1 MELWC
6 AAKVPR
12 IDDTTRERLLT
23 VAERL
28 LLESGYDAVSARAI
42 NSAAGMNPAAVHY
55 HFGSK
60 DALIAALLE
69 TRLAPVWQRRLDELA
84 ERGRAGWVP
93 TVPELVDLVVNPFAE
108 LAADPV
114 GRLRLRLL
122 AMVVLERKEPVWTS
136 RWFGLRPWIELL
148 REARPELSKTEAAQ
162 RWLLAFGLVL
172 QFFGDG
178 MPAEVPVG
186 TLRAFVT
193 AGLAES

>member
-1 MELWC
+1 MPSTD
-6 AAKVPR
+6 A
-12 IDDTTRERLLT
+12 TTRERLLT

-28 LLESGYDAVSARAI
+28 LLESGGDAYDSVSVRAI
-42 NSAAGMNPAAVHY
+42 NTAAGMNPAAVHY

-69 TRLAPVWQRRLDELA
+69 TRLAPVWRQRLDEVT
-84 ERGRAGWVP
+84 ERRRDGWVP
-93 TVPELVDLVVNPFAE
+93 TVPELVDLVVTPLAE

-122 AMVVLERKEPVWTS
+122 ARFVLGRREAAWTS
-136 RWFGLRPWIELL
+136 RWFGLEPWIELL
-148 REARPELSKTEAAQ
+148 RDARPELSQVAAAQ

-172 QFFGDG
+172 QFFAGGVPGDV
-178 MPAEVPVG
+178 PAG

>member
-1 MELWC
+1 MPSTD
-6 AAKVPR
+6 A
-12 IDDTTRERLLT
+12 TTRERLLT

-28 LLESGYDAVSARAI
+28 LLESGGDAYDSVSVRAI

-69 TRLAPVWQRRLDELA
+69 TRVAPVWRQRLDEVT
-84 ERGRAGWVP
+84 ERRRDGWVP
-93 TVPELVDLVVNPFAE
+93 TVPELVDLVVTPLAE

-122 AMVVLERKEPVWTS
+122 ARFVLGRREAVWTS
-136 RWFGLRPWIELL
+136 RWFGLEPWIELL
-148 REARPELSKTEAAQ
+148 RDARPELSQAAAAQ

-172 QFFGDG
+172 QFFAGGVPGDV
-178 MPAEVPVG
+178 PAG